1 MANEQPVWITGI
13 GAVSPLG
20 SDFIEIS
27 ASLLAGKSAIR
38 PVTGFDASEHPCQIA
53 GQLSLPECPA
63 EIDADDYNSGFPL
76 DQCAI
81 WCCLQSLKDAG
92 LWSERFTV
100 RIGLVLGVA
109 AEAMSH
115 WDSDLRRGGSLIHDI
130 SQLRSSTAT
139 IAWRALGL
147 RGPTM
152 SVAAACASGNH
163 ALAQARDWIQMG
175 LVDVCLAGA
184 CDMGVTPY
192 SLASFG
198 NLRALSRRNDAPAAA
213 LRPFD
218 SDRDGMVLGE
228 GGAVFV
234 LESAKRAQARSRDAY
249 AELAGVG
256 TTSDAYHLVIPS
268 PDPTYSVAAM
278 RQALAM
284 ANLHPEEV
292 DYVNAHAT
300 GTPVGDVC
308 EARALHAVFGDSC
321 SQVPVSSTKSM
332 TGHLL
337 GAAAA
342 IEALACLTA
351 MTYGAIPPTINLD
364 HPDPA
369 CNLRHVANT
378 AQDRN
383 VRVAMSNSFG
393 FGGHNTSLLLRRPTD
408 RCVVAA

>member
-1 MANEQPVWITGI
+1 MADEGQVWITGV

-20 SDFIEIS
+20 TDFAEIS
-27 ASLLAGKSAIR
+27 ASLLQGKSAIR

-53 GQLSLPECPA
+53 GQLTLPECPA
-63 EIDADDYNSGFPL
+63 EIDAEAYESAFPL
-76 DQCAI
+76 DKCAI
-81 WCCLQSLKDAG
+81 WCCWQSLADAG
-92 LWSERFTV
+92 LWVERGNL

-115 WDSDLRRGGSLIHDI
+115 WDTDARRGGSLIHDLGQ
-130 SQLRSSTAT
+130 SHPSTT
-139 IAWRALGL
+139 SIAWRTLEL
-147 RGPTM
+147 CGPTM

-163 ALAQARDWIQMG
+163 ALALARDWIEMG

-198 NLRALSRRNDAPAAA
+198 NLRALSRRNETPAEA

-218 SDRDGMVLGE
+218 CDRDGMVLGE

-234 LESAKRAQARSRDAY
+234 LERSDSAQARGRAPY

-256 TTSDAYHLVIPS
+256 MTSDAYHLVIPS
-268 PDPTYSVAAM
+268 PEPTYAAAAM
-278 RQALAM
+278 RHALAS
-284 ANLHPEEV
+284 AQVRPEEV

-308 EARALHAVFGDSC
+308 EARALHAVFGDFC

-351 MTYGAIPPTINLD
+351 ITYGAIPPTINLNQ
-364 HPDPA
+364 PDPA
-369 CNLRHVANT
+369 CNLRHVANK
-378 AQDRN
+378 AEKWD
-383 VRVAMSNSFG
+383 VRIAMSNSFG
-393 FGGHNTSLLLRRPTD
+393 FGGHNTSLLLKRPNA
-408 RCVVAA
+408 RNRAAA